1 MEKLFLSHFFINFAS
16 MKRIVATFI
25 VILSF
30 VPIFAQK
37 KEINAAIDNLKAN
50 KDLDKVEASMTT
62 LLKDS
67 SNIRNEKIWDLLFE
81 SLKKQYQAGNEKL
94 YLKQKYDTASLFN
107 IASRMFALMTRYD
120 SIESEPDKRGKVKF
134 KMRKQNSNT
143 LNFLRPNLFNG
154 GIYYIGKQ
162 KYSLAYS
169 LLDQYVSAAEMHIF
183 KSYNYSVK
191 DKNLPTAAYWAAYC
205 GYKLNDPQKV
215 LHNTYLALKDKEHT
229 ESMMQY
235 LAATYMLENDTT
247 RSIETLE
254 EGFSLYPKSEYFFS
268 HLMDYYSMNSNWEK
282 ANVMTNKAI
291 KADSTNLR
299 AWIAKSTILINSGEY
314 ENSFRISQTILR
326 KDSTLDEAWL
336 NAGLAKYNQG
346 VNIEH
351 DTRDFKQKRKQ
362 ILQYYKEALPYLE
375 KYRVLCPNNA
385 DKWAMPLYSIYL
397 NLNMGKQFD
406 EIDEIIKKLKN
417 A

>member
-25 VILSF
+25 LILSF

-120 SIESEPDKRGKVKF
+120 SIESEPDKKGKVKF

-143 LNFLRPNLFNG
+143 LNSLRPNLFNG

-162 KYSLAYS
+162 NYSKAYT
-169 LLDQYVSAAEMHIF
+169 LLDQYVSAAEMPIF

-191 DKNLPTAAYWAAYC
+191 DNYLPTAAYWAAYC

-282 ANVMTNKAI
+282 ANVMANKAI

-314 ENSFRISQTILR
+314 ENSFRISQSILR
-326 KDSTLDEAWL
+326 KDSTLEEAWL
-336 NAGLAKYNQG
+336 NAGLARYNQG
-346 VNIEH
+346 VNVEH
-351 DTRDFKQKRKQ
+351 DARNFKQKRQQ
-362 ILQYYKEALPYLE
+362 ILQYYKEALPYFE

-417 A
+417 T